1 MFVLPVGDDGVQPST
16 SAGGDGDGP
25 APAGASRE
33 LTGYVAE
40 HLGRLAMMVVIV
52 DRKTA

>member
-1 MFVLPVGDDGVQPST
+1 MASTQGNDQARAPAVMALVPS
-16 SAGGDGDGP
+16 SW